1 MTVDGDGASF
11 LGRWNVLELL
21 WPGDGPT
28 TLNTVETMGL
38 YALSGCAL
46 CVNYGSVRLLLPP
59 TKNKVEASGGW
70 QEGKGRKVLPLEK
83 PLQRAQRRRRAVTE
97 EPGFGKTSGDRCG
110 NPDKGWMSGNSGS
123 SGGAVMMSVTLQ
135 DALLKSN
142 GRGKRHRSLPAGPFS
157 RCFPS
162 GLTHLPCWPGPR
174 PGTPLDGDPLVPVSR
189 AGTRKAVPLGDTGQ
203 GGDLTFS
210 RLRICFPSM
219 LTKPHKTSHA
229 HQLRRH
235 EAGTFPLTLYGPHGR
250 GPGPPAC
257 RWGPGAGHPP
267 WPTGEQVVLGPGAGS
282 GRVGD
287 RQTTAQTG
295 ERGL

>member
-21 WPGDGPT
+21 WHGDGHT
-28 TLNTVETMGL
+28 TLNTVETMEL

-46 CVNYGSVRLLLPP
+46 CVNYGSIRLLLPP

-83 PLQRAQRRRRAVTE
+83 PLQWAQRRRRVVTGE
-97 EPGFGKTSGDRCG
+97 AGFGKTSGDQCG

-123 SGGAVMMSVTLQ
+123 SGDAVMMSVTLR

-142 GRGKRHRSLPAGPFS
+142 GRGKHDRSLPAGPFS

-203 GGDLTFS
+203 AGDLSSVFGFASLPCSQNHTKLLMLIS
-210 RLRICFPSM
+210 SKGTKLACFHSLCTA
-219 LTKPHKTSHA
+219 LTDA
-229 HQLRRH
+229 AR
-235 EAGTFPLTLYGPHGR
+235 
-250 GPGPPAC
+250 
-257 RWGPGAGHPP
+257 GHPP
-267 WPTGEQVVLGPGAGS
+267 AAGARAPGILLGRLGN
-282 GRVGD
+282 RWF
-287 RQTTAQTG
+287 
-295 ERGL
+295 